1 MRAIQWERGGSDTKG
16 KWGTELQ
23 DSRGVHG
30 LLGGLKHLHDSFNAL
45 HTETSL
51 RITNVQLGK
60 GMSGTGDKGMSERR
74 DDVPGPVGYQTWT

>member
-1 MRAIQWERGGSDTKG
+1 MGERGIGLQGGEWSA
-16 KWGTELQ
+16 ELQ
-23 DSRGVHG
+23 GSRGVPG

-45 HTETSL
+45 HTETAL